1 MFADN
6 SILQMAIAPNFG
18 VFLDFVHPFL
28 TEVDF
33 NNHIVGHGMHD
44 HNAILI
50 GGKGPNEGNILVT
63 GEGLIMGPLCDA
75 YFGYDEVMHHYLTV
89 YVVLKVLF

>member
-1 MFADN
+1 
-6 SILQMAIAPNFG
+6 
-18 VFLDFVHPFL
+18 
-28 TEVDF
+28 
-33 NNHIVGHGMHD
+33 MHD

-75 YFGYDEVMHHYLTV
+75 YFGYDEVMHHYLTSV
-89 YVVLKVLF
+89 TRLARLQYVEVRTP